1 MIIGPADELRRFQ
14 KEGAAMLAGAREYI
28 PLRRRIGMKR
38 AVRAGVRLAPLSL
51 GRLAFLA
58 RGLVSLA
65 RRCVGIFGRL
75 RRQIEFGTQCRVVG
89 AQCFDF
95 PGQTFDR
102 LRLRKNEADKRFL
115 IKRIKRIA
123 IHSQLESTRD
133 SAVKLSQPRQ
143 LLPNSNSARNEDV
156 SNCAYTCN
164 IRARRSSGPARPYIA
179 RFRVLRRL
187 ICPSV

>member
-1 MIIGPADELRRFQ
+1 MGNDLRDFDMVIGLADELRRFQ

-75 RRQIEFGTQCRVVG
+75 RRQIEFGTKCRVVG
-89 AQCFDF
+89 AQCS
-95 PGQTFDR
+95 TSLVKR
-102 LRLRKNEADKRFL
+102 SIASACEKNEADKRFL
-115 IKRIKRIA
+115 I
-123 IHSQLESTRD
+123 SESSVSR
-133 SAVKLSQPRQ
+133 SIYSFLS
-143 LLPNSNSARNEDV
+143 
-156 SNCAYTCN
+156 
-164 IRARRSSGPARPYIA
+164 
-179 RFRVLRRL
+179 RFRCQTFSATPTSAQFQLR
-187 ICPSV
+187 PE

>member
-1 MIIGPADELRRFQ
+1 MGNDRRDFDMVIGLADELRRFQ

-65 RRCVGIFGRL
+65 RRCVGIFRRL

-133 SAVKLSQPRQ
+133 SAVKLSQLRQ

-156 SNCAYTCN
+156 SNCRVGA
-164 IRARRSSGPARPYIA
+164 ARSSMKRSWRP
-179 RFRVLRRL
+179 RL
-187 ICPSV
+187 AFS

>member
-1 MIIGPADELRRFQ
+1 
-14 KEGAAMLAGAREYI
+14 MLAGAREYI

-102 LRLRKNEADKRFL
+102 LRLRKNEAD
-115 IKRIKRIA
+115 IA
-123 IHSQLESTRD
+123 ARELKISRET
-133 SAVKLSQPRQ
+133 
-143 LLPNSNSARNEDV
+143 ARNQ
-156 SNCAYTCN
+156 
-164 IRARRSSGPARPYIA
+164 
-179 RFRVLRRL
+179 LK
-187 ICPSV
+187 SVFAKTDTHRQSELVALLLQVE

>member
-1 MIIGPADELRRFQ
+1 
-14 KEGAAMLAGAREYI
+14 MLAGAREYI

-65 RRCVGIFGRL
+65 RRCVELWVL
-75 RRQIEFGTQCRVVG
+75 RAHRSELGHAVPRCRRASVSNP
-89 AQCFDF
+89 
-95 PGQTFDR
+95 PGQTFHR

-123 IHSQLESTRD
+123 IHSQLELTCD
-133 SAVKLSQPRQ
+133 FAVKLSQLRQ

-156 SNCAYTCN
+156 SNCSFL
-164 IRARRSSGPARPYIA
+164 RSVCILTSFSPLKIH
-179 RFRVLRRL
+179 L
-187 ICPSV
+187 

>member
-1 MIIGPADELRRFQ
+1 
-14 KEGAAMLAGAREYI
+14 
-28 PLRRRIGMKR
+28 MKR

-123 IHSQLESTRD
+123 IHSQLELTRD
-133 SAVKLSQPRQ
+133 FAVKLSQPRQ

-156 SNCAYTCN
+156 SNCLREVAE
-164 IRARRSSGPARPYIA
+164 IDRARVREQVRHAKFVMQSPSCN
-179 RFRVLRRL
+179 FRKSFPNALRLLYLFNKRQRASRL
-187 ICPSV
+187 NGDGFDVN

>member
-1 MIIGPADELRRFQ
+1 MYSACVYQ
-14 KEGAAMLAGAREYI
+14 KLN
-28 PLRRRIGMKR
+28 
-38 AVRAGVRLAPLSL
+38 APLSL
-51 GRLAFLA
+51 
-58 RGLVSLA
+58 
-65 RRCVGIFGRL
+65 GRL

-95 PGQTFDR
+95 PGQTSDR

-123 IHSQLESTRD
+123 IHSQLESTCD

-156 SNCAYTCN
+156 SNCHD
-164 IRARRSSGPARPYIA
+164 
-179 RFRVLRRL
+179 
-187 ICPSV
+187 

>member
-1 MIIGPADELRRFQ
+1 
-14 KEGAAMLAGAREYI
+14 
-28 PLRRRIGMKR
+28 
-38 AVRAGVRLAPLSL
+38 
-51 GRLAFLA
+51 
-58 RGLVSLA
+58 
-65 RRCVGIFGRL
+65 
-75 RRQIEFGTQCRVVG
+75 
-89 AQCFDF
+89 QCFDF

-156 SNCAYTCN
+156 SNSVFEGESHCPIPTAPARTRN
-164 IRARRSSGPARPYIA
+164 HARIFWEPFRRLARIRAISIGPREKAPALAFSVR
-179 RFRVLRRL
+179 LRK
-187 ICPSV
+187 

>member
-1 MIIGPADELRRFQ
+1 
-14 KEGAAMLAGAREYI
+14 MLAGAREYI

-115 IKRIKRIA
+115 IKQSSVSRS
-123 IHSQLESTRD
+123 IHSLNQL
-133 SAVKLSQPRQ
+133 AIPLSNF
-143 LLPNSNSARNEDV
+143 LSHANS
-156 SNCAYTCN
+156 
-164 IRARRSSGPARPYIA
+164 
-179 RFRVLRRL
+179 
-187 ICPSV
+187 CPIPTPPGMRT

>member
-1 MIIGPADELRRFQ
+1 MGNDRRDFDMVIGLADELRRFQ

-65 RRCVGIFGRL
+65 RRCVGIFRRL

-156 SNCAYTCN
+156 SKSGNL
-164 IRARRSSGPARPYIA
+164 RSSSATPQSTRIDA
-179 RFRVLRRL
+179 LREA
-187 ICPSV
+187 

>member
-1 MIIGPADELRRFQ
+1 MGNDRRDFDMVIGLADELRRFQ

-38 AVRAGVRLAPLSL
+38 AVRAGVQLAPLSL

-65 RRCVGIFGRL
+65 RRGVGIFGRL

-133 SAVKLSQPRQ
+133 AEPADKLGG
-143 LLPNSNSARNEDV
+143 
-156 SNCAYTCN
+156 SNCSRPHSGRMAGLVSRLSAGFTLCICCID
-164 IRARRSSGPARPYIA
+164 IRNC
-179 RFRVLRRL
+179 FRGRET
-187 ICPSV
+187 